1 MRTLV
6 FSLAS
11 ILCLSGSLRV
21 QPKTTHGP
29 DCTGSERWPAAFA
42 QNVKQ
47 SNSHSHD
54 LVWEP
59 PEWNYPQELKAS
71 VPNEMFS
78 TFGLSGYNVV
88 FEETSIESVQ
98 KHVGGKAG
106 KKGDAGDALEW
117 LCFHGADT
125 AGRWVIWLESG
136 EIDGGSVG
144 SFQWQR
150 LSDREVLDSRCHA
163 LAGNG
168 VSLPLSLRLGAK
180 KAEVLK
186 NLGAPTSSDTERLI
200 YLHEHKSTIRGE
212 PFTISNIVV
221 IDIRNEVVWAIRA
234 SKTSSS

>member
-1 MRTLV
+1 MRYALSVALLV
-6 FSLAS
+6 LAY
-11 ILCLSGSLRV
+11 
-21 QPKTTHGP
+21 
-29 DCTGSERWPAAFA
+29 AAFA

-47 SNSHSHD
+47 SVSHSHD

-71 VPNEMFS
+71 VPKEMFS
-78 TFGLSGYNVV
+78 TFGLSGYNIV

-136 EIDGGSVG
+136 EINGGSVG

-150 LSDREVLDSRCHA
+150 LSNGEVLDARCHA

-168 VSLPLSLRLGAK
+168 VSLPLSLRLGAQ
-180 KAEVLK
+180 KAEVLT
-186 NLGAPTSSDTERLI
+186 NLGAPTSSEPERLI

-212 PFTISNIVV
+212 PFTISTIVV